1 MKQAECK
8 KPSCEAVVG
17 VQAGEDRGL
26 TWSDG
31 AGDGATWK
39 NQRYMD
45 E

>member
-8 KPSCEAVVG
+8 KSCEAVVG
-17 VQAGEDRGL
+17 VWAGEDGGL

-31 AGDGATWK
+31 SGDGATRK